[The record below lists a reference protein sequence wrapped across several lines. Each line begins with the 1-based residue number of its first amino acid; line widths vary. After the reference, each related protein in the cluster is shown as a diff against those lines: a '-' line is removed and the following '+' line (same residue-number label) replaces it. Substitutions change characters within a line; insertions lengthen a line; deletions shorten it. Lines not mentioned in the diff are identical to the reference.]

1 MSIDSVADLVEA
13 LRRYRLLDAMQME
26 EFLVSLLPRLSDP
39 RALAKEMLQR
49 GWLTPYQ
56 VNRLF
61 LGREQELVLES
72 YLLLEC
78 LGEGPRGQ
86 VFKARHQIMKRLA
99 TVQVVAEAL
108 LDQPETVQRFYQE
121 VQAAS
126 QLSDPHLLHAY
137 DAGPAGRTHYVA
149 TEYVHGLDLERLV
162 QQAGPLPVDLACDFV
177 RQAALGLQHAAE
189 RGLLHADLQPANLI
203 ATLPPRGVG
212 LPPTDSGE
220 AVLASGAEAFRGA
233 VIKIRNLGLSFSWNP
248 RTSEKDRA
256 RAHPLD
262 AADFLAP
269 EMADVPALGDVR
281 SELYSLGCVLYYLLS
296 GQPPFPGGKPADKPR
311 RHEFEEAVPLEM
323 HRWDVP
329 LEVAAVVRKLMA
341 REPAERYQSPA
352 EAAAVLEEVL
362 QWRTKETPTTTPV
375 LGAASTDTVVAASSP
390 PPELPERVTPPPDPF
405 ADIVAGAEQRSPQK
419 VVRDG
424 RWLWLAGGGGV
435 LLAGLVGLLIFLA
448 LHTAAGPAKLP
459 VEPPS
464 RPVPPEEPPRYVKM
478 PTREET
484 ILATL
489 RANGLPTLEG
499 PWYYIGP
506 FDNTNN
512 QGFAKVYPPEEDI
525 DIRKS
530 YPGKG
535 QSAAWKPLP
544 KFAPGRVCD
553 LKLFPQTDFSCVY
566 LYHPIECRQKV
577 ELPLSLGSD
586 DTLTVWLNKK
596 QLLANNVARGVAP
609 DQDFVTLPLQTGKN
623 QLLVKVCNGMGDWAF
638 YVLPLFPPRLDELF
652 GETLRRDFPKPGR

>member
-1 MSIDSVADLVEA
+1 MSMDSVADLVEA
-13 LRRYRLLDAMQME
+13 LRRYRLLDALQTE
-26 EFLVSLLPRLSDP
+26 ELLISLLPRQSDP
-39 RALAKEMLQR
+39 RALAKEMLHR

-61 LGREQELVLES
+61 QGREQELVLES

-121 VQAAS
+121 VQAAG
-126 QLSDPHLLHAY
+126 QLADPHLLHAY
-137 DAGPAGRTHYVA
+137 DAGPAGRTHFVA

-189 RGLLHADLQPANLI
+189 RGLLHADLQPTNLI

-212 LPPTDSGE
+212 LDPPDPAE
-220 AVLASGAEAFRGA
+220 AVLSGGAEAFRGA
-233 VIKIRNLGLSFSWNP
+233 VIKIRNLGLSFSWHP
-248 RTSEKDRA
+248 RTAEKDRA
-256 RAHPLD
+256 RPLD

-269 EMADVPALGDVR
+269 EMAVVPPQGDVR
-281 SELYSLGCVLYYLLS
+281 SELYSLGCVFYYLLS
-296 GQPPFPGGKPADKPR
+296 GQPPFPGGDPADKPR

-341 REPAERYQSPA
+341 REPADRYQSPA
-352 EAAAVLEEVL
+352 EVAAVLEEVL
-362 QWRTKETPTTTPV
+362 HWRASATPLTTPV
-375 LGAASTDTVVAASSP
+375 LSAASTETVVASASP
-390 PPELPERVTPPPDPF
+390 PEPPPTGTPPDPF
-405 ADIVAGAEQRSPQK
+405 ADIVAEVEPPSPRK
-419 VVRDG
+419 AVSAWR
-424 RWLWLAGGGGV
+424 RLWLAGGGGV
-435 LLAGLVGLLIFLA
+435 LLAGLLGLAVFVGLRLA
-448 LHTAAGPAKLP
+448 VVPVKLP
-459 VEPPS
+459 TEPPP
-464 RPVPPEEPPRYVKM
+464 RPAAEEPVPPRYVHM

-499 PWYYIGP
+499 PWYYVGP
-506 FDNTNN
+506 FDNANN
-512 QGFAKVYPPEEDI
+512 QGFRTVYPPEEDI
-525 DIRKS
+525 DVRKS
-530 YPGKG
+530 YAGKG
-535 QSAAWKPLP
+535 GVTAPWKPLP
-544 KFAPGRVCD
+544 KFTPGRVCD
-553 LKLFPQTDFSCVY
+553 LKLFPQTDFACVY
-566 LYHPIECRQKV
+566 LYHLVECRQPV
-577 ELPLSLGSD
+577 DLPLSLGSD

-596 QLLANNVARGVAP
+596 ELLANNVTRGVAP
-609 DQDFVTLPLQTGKN
+609 DQDFVTLPLQAGKN
-623 QLLVKVCNGMGDWAF
+623 QLLVKVCNGTGDWAF
-638 YVLPLFPPRLDELF
+638 YVLPQFPPRLAEHF
-652 GETLRRDFPKPGR
+652 GETLRRDFPKPAR